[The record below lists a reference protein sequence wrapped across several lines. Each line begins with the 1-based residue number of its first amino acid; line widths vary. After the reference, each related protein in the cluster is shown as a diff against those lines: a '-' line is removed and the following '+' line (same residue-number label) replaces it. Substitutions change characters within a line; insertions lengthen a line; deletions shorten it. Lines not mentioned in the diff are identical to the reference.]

1 MSPWIRHLLGLMLA
15 LAFATTASAQTASF
29 PPVVRVIVPFAA
41 GAGTDVLARAVV
53 SQLGPRL
60 GTNVIVENRPGA
72 AGAIGVAAV
81 AKGPRDGSMLL
92 FHSTSLVTAAATAR
106 SVSFDVTKD
115 LMPVAIVADG
125 PMLVGVSAASG
136 IRTPADWVAAARG
149 RPQGLTAG
157 SGGIGSVGHLAVEL
171 LSDAAN
177 VQVRHI
183 PYRGAAPAL
192 TDVAAGTVDMLIASY
207 STIGPQV
214 RSGRVVPIAVT
225 SAQSSPSFPG
235 LPTMASAAPG
245 YETSIWYAM
254 FAPSGTPGVLM
265 QRLHR
270 EINDIARSGEVSRL
284 VEADGALPVNA
295 PPEELAA
302 RVRRDFEIWKKI
314 ATEKQ
319 ILVD

>member
-254 FAPSGTPGVLM
+254 FAPTGTPGVLV